1 MKYFT
6 KEILPYIIIVLV
18 VVLIRTFIITPVT
31 VNGPSM
37 QETLYTNDV
46 MLLLKYKK
54 NTVERYDIVV
64 VKKDGDRL
72 VKRLIGLP
80 NEEIECKNGKI
91 YINGEEKSNEYGY
104 GTNKD
109 FAKVKLGSDEYF
121 VIGDNRNDSLDSR
134 YFGPVKKNQIL
145 GKTNFIIFPFNRFGK
160 VN

>member
-37 QETLYTNDV
+37 QETQ
-46 MLLLKYKK
+46 YKK